1 MDFVAGIA
9 DPAYAT
15 DGNGKIVGWNPAC
28 ERLLGLRASDVV
40 GSRCYDVV
48 GGRDL
53 SGKRF
58 CADTCPVRSL
68 IHKKEPVGHF
78 LLDVQ
83 TGRGVPLRAR
93 VAIVAVPGGTPERDR
108 IVHLLTP
115 YRSTLAPEPGEHPV
129 STV

>member
-1 MDFVAGIA
+1 MDLVASIA
-9 DPAYAT
+9 DPAYTT
-15 DGNGKIVGWNPAC
+15 DGNGKIVEWNPAC
-28 ERLLGLRASDVV
+28 ERLLGLRVSDVI
-40 GSRCYDVV
+40 GCRCYDVV
-48 GGRDL
+48 AGRDL

-68 IHKKEPVGHF
+68 IYEKEPVGHF
-78 LLDVQ
+78 VLDVQ
-83 TGRGVPLRAR
+83 TGRGVPLRVR

-115 YRSTLAPEPGEHPV
+115 ERSTRALEPREHPV